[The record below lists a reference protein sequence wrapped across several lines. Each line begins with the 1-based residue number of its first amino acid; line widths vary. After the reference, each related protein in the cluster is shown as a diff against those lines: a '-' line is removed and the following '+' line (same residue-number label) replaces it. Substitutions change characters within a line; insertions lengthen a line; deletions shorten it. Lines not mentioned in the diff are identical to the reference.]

1 MRENKNI
8 LYLNGIKARDSK
20 ILKEI
25 YLDILPGITKWVREN
40 GGNQDDAKDLF
51 QEMILSVY
59 KKIQKG
65 DFELTCTFWSYS
77 LVVCRNLWFARNRN
91 KDKMK
96 YTDTI
101 ENEEVYVDEDMQNKI
116 EQQEQMQ
123 LYRKHFQELGDT
135 CQKVLSMFFAKV
147 KMVEIAKKMDMTP
160 AYIKKKKFKC
170 KEDLIQR
177 IKADSLFE
185 ELSA

>member
-1 MRENKNI
+1 MKENKNI
-8 LYLNGIKARDSK
+8 LYLDGIKARDSK
-20 ILKEI
+20 ILKQI
-25 YLDILPGITKWVREN
+25 YLDILPGITKWVKEN

-51 QEMILSVY
+51 QEMIISVY
-59 KKIQKG
+59 KKTQNG
-65 DFELTCTFWSYS
+65 EFELTCTFWSYA
-77 LVVCRNLWFARNRN
+77 LVVCRNLWFAKNRN

-101 ENEEVYVDEDMQNKI
+101 ESEEIYVEKDMQDEI
-116 EQQEQMQ
+116 EKQEQLR
-123 LYRKHFQELGDT
+123 LYRKHFQELGDA

-147 KMVEIAKKMDMTP
+147 KMADIAEKLEMTP

-177 IKADSLFE
+177 IKADTLFE